1 MGYGKLQDESEQT
14 MRVFHKTIILALMIG
29 AIYAQTPG
37 TQSTVNAETSAQLA
51 EGKQTVAILDFEGRG
66 ISQMEAATLTDRLM
80 SEMVSTNAVI
90 MVERNQMN
98 EILEEQGLQQA
109 GCTSA
114 ECAAEV
120 GALLGVQNMVSG
132 SFGKLGN
139 TYTVDA
145 KMFSVETGATIR
157 SSSKTHKG
165 EVDGLL
171 TIIEIVAWE
180 LVGLQAPAD
189 LLAKVGGG
197 PAAVAEAPKEPR
209 KPMSKGM
216 KRLLWATILLG
227 GGGYGAYAA
236 GLFDPVPVPLPEPP
250 TLPEG

>member
-1 MGYGKLQDESEQT
+1 
-14 MRVFHKTIILALMIG
+14 MRVFYRSIFFILLFSIVWG
-29 AIYAQTPG
+29 QET
-37 TQSTVNAETSAQLA
+37 TLNAETAAQLS

-66 ISQMEAATLTDRLM
+66 INQMEAATLTDRLM
-80 SEMVSTNAVI
+80 SEMVATNAVI

-98 EILEEQGLQQA
+98 EILQEQGLQQS
-109 GCTSA
+109 GCTSS

-165 EVDGLL
+165 DVDGLL
-171 TIIEIVAWE
+171 VIIEIVAWE

-189 LLAKVGGG
+189 LLARVGGDDVVAA
-197 PAAVAEAPKEPR
+197 PAAPK
-209 KPMSKGM
+209 KPMSKGA
-216 KRLLWATILLG
+216 KRLMWTVLLLG
-227 GGGYGAYAA
+227 GGLGGAYAA
-236 GLFDPVPVPLPEPP
+236 GVFDTPPVPLPEPP
-250 TLPEG
+250 TLPGG

>member
-1 MGYGKLQDESEQT
+1 
-14 MRVFHKTIILALMIG
+14 MRVLKRSIILISVLNVMWG
-29 AIYAQTPG
+29 QET
-37 TQSTVNAETSAQLA
+37 TLNAETAAQLA

-66 ISQMEAATLTDRLM
+66 INQMEAATLTDRLM

-98 EILEEQGLQQA
+98 EILQEQGLQQS
-109 GCTSA
+109 GCTSS

-132 SFGKLGN
+132 AFGKLGN

-165 EVDGLL
+165 DVDGLL
-171 TIIEIVAWE
+171 VIIEVVAWE
-180 LVGLQAPAD
+180 LVGLQPPAD
-189 LLAKVGGG
+189 LLARAGGDEVVAA
-197 PAAVAEAPKEPR
+197 PAAPK
-209 KPMSKGM
+209 KPMSKGA
-216 KRLLWATILLG
+216 KRLMWTVLLLG
-227 GGGYGAYAA
+227 GGLGGAYAA
-236 GLFDPVPVPLPEPP
+236 GLFDTPPVPLPEPP
-250 TLPEG
+250 TLPGG

>member
-1 MGYGKLQDESEQT
+1 
-14 MRVFHKTIILALMIG
+14 MRVFYRSIFFISLFSIVWGQETTL
-29 AIYAQTPG
+29 
-37 TQSTVNAETSAQLA
+37 NAETAAQLA

-66 ISQMEAATLTDRLM
+66 INQMEAATLTDRLM
-80 SEMVSTNAVI
+80 SEMVATNAVI

-98 EILEEQGLQQA
+98 EILQEQGLQQS
-109 GCTSA
+109 GCTSS

-165 EVDGLL
+165 DVDGLL
-171 TIIEIVAWE
+171 VIIEIVAWE
-180 LVGLQAPAD
+180 LVGLQAPAE
-189 LLAKVGGG
+189 LLARVGGDNVVAA
-197 PAAVAEAPKEPR
+197 PAAPK
-209 KPMSKGM
+209 KPMSKGA
-216 KRLLWATILLG
+216 KRLMWTVLLLG
-227 GGGYGAYAA
+227 GGLGGAYAA
-236 GLFDPVPVPLPEPP
+236 GVFDTPPVPLPEPP
-250 TLPEG
+250 TLPGS

>member
-1 MGYGKLQDESEQT
+1 
-14 MRVFHKTIILALMIG
+14 MRVFYRSILFISLFSIVWG
-29 AIYAQTPG
+29 QET
-37 TQSTVNAETSAQLA
+37 TLNAETAAQLA

-66 ISQMEAATLTDRLM
+66 INQMEAATLTDRLM
-80 SEMVSTNAVI
+80 SEMVATNAVI

-98 EILEEQGLQQA
+98 EILQEQGLQQS
-109 GCTSA
+109 GCTSS

-165 EVDGLL
+165 DVDGLL
-171 TIIEIVAWE
+171 VIIEIVAWE
-180 LVGLQAPAD
+180 LVGLQAPAE
-189 LLAKVGGG
+189 LLARVGGDDVG
-197 PAAVAEAPKEPR
+197 AAPAAPR
-209 KPMSKGM
+209 KPMSKGA
-216 KRLLWATILLG
+216 KRLMWTVLLLG
-227 GGGYGAYAA
+227 GGLGGAYAA
-236 GLFDPVPVPLPEPP
+236 GVFDTPPVPLPEPP
-250 TLPEG
+250 TLPGG

>member
-1 MGYGKLQDESEQT
+1 
-14 MRVFHKTIILALMIG
+14 MRVFYRSILFISLFSIVWG
-29 AIYAQTPG
+29 QET
-37 TQSTVNAETSAQLA
+37 TLNAETAAQLA

-66 ISQMEAATLTDRLM
+66 INQMEAATLTDRLM
-80 SEMVSTNAVI
+80 SEMVATNAVI

-98 EILEEQGLQQA
+98 EILQEQGLQQS
-109 GCTSA
+109 GCTSS

-165 EVDGLL
+165 DVDGLL
-171 TIIEIVAWE
+171 VIIEIVAWE
-180 LVGLQAPAD
+180 LVGLQAPAE
-189 LLAKVGGG
+189 LLARVGGDDVV
-197 PAAVAEAPKEPR
+197 AAPGAPK
-209 KPMSKGM
+209 KPMSKGA
-216 KRLLWATILLG
+216 KRLMWTVLLLG
-227 GGGYGAYAA
+227 GGLGGAYAA
-236 GLFDPVPVPLPEPP
+236 GVFDTPPVPLPEPP
-250 TLPEG
+250 TLPGS